1 MTSNE
6 THSGAKFNSLIPKK
20 YAINF
25 DLIQKELIKNGFKN
39 PLKAYHVLGSEF
51 ENLGYTKRQQSS
63 WFQNVDKTIL
73 ATIDDMRAIVK
84 KLPWIASSTRYITAT
99 SENAFFDLMPY
110 FKQNTKINLLTNN
123 KLSDKDVKL
132 HRALHYDLSIKDIDA
147 VYGKEHRSK
156 PYYEI
161 KKEMKKLGFE
171 WQQRSGWIS
180 KTVMTED
187 EFAIAVNS
195 LKVAIP
201 NFEKVVKHCDATYLD
216 EYWNMMPYIDKD
228 FDKHD
233 TKEYNY
239 VNKATEKPETK
250 TKLTQNELLQLNMH
264 VRHKEIDPDVL
275 INKKFDYDNEEYQ
288 INSIDVLDNGK
299 DNVILERTSDG
310 MKFKEEDFASLPDFK
325 LHYGKDTQKAS
336 IKQKSN
342 EKIKI

>member
-1 MTSNE
+1 MDKKLTQ
-6 THSGAKFNSLIPKK
+6 APKIIPKHK
-20 YAINF
+20 YAVNF

-39 PLKAYHVLGSEF
+39 PLKAYRVLGNEF
-51 ENLGYTKRQQSS
+51 EKLGYNKRQQSS
-63 WFQNVDKTIL
+63 WFTNNEKDIWHVINDLNI
-73 ATIDDMRAIVK
+73 ISK
-84 KLPWIASSTRYITAT
+84 KLPWMASSTRYITAT

-123 KLSDKDVKL
+123 KISDKDVKF
-132 HRALHYDLSIKDIDA
+132 HRALHYDLAIKDIDA
-147 VYGKEHRSK
+147 VYGKKHRSK

-195 LKVAIP
+195 LKVAMP

-216 EYWNMMPYIDKD
+216 EFWDMRIYIDKD
-228 FDKHD
+228 YDKNNP
-233 TKEYNY
+233 KEYNY
-239 VNKATEKPETK
+239 VNKDTEKAESK
-250 TKLTQNELLQLNMH
+250 EKLSKDELLQLNMH

-275 INKKFDYDNEEYQ
+275 INKEFEYDNEEFQ
-288 INSIDVLDNGK
+288 IKSVDLIDNSK

-325 LHYGKDTQKAS
+325 LHYGKETQKAS